1 MIPTMDATQIIG
13 LISTVVIVGFLVFGL
28 RRGLREKRDKRP
40 D

>member
-1 MIPTMDATQIIG
+1 MDATQIIG

-28 RRGLREKRDKRP
+28 RRGLREKRDKLP